1 MQEPN
6 DDHTL
11 PTGYRLDEFEIIRV
25 LGEGGFGIAYLAFD
39 HSLRQQR
46 VIKEFLP
53 GQIARRD
60 RSGFRITALTGA
72 ENSDIFNEGLQSFI
86 SEARLLAS
94 LDHPNVVRVYR
105 CLEAN
110 GTAYLVMHYYEGQ
123 TLKQRLKAMS
133 RNRPDAD
140 WVIRLLV
147 QLLHGL
153 QLVHA
158 QGILHR
164 DIKPDNIYLLAD
176 DRPVLIDFGAAR
188 RLIGGRTKALTG
200 VITEGY
206 SPIEQYTGDGGLQE
220 GPWTDLY
227 ALGATAYF
235 LVTGRKPWNAVM
247 RVAGDQLSPAVEAG
261 QPDYPMTLLASID
274 RALAVRHK
282 DRYQSALEWLTAL
295 ESPTVRMDKVTLLPV
310 QKVSAHK
317 VAPRPAATP
326 KASVDRSAPY
336 RSVRALGVFLLL
348 LLTGVGGYFAWQ
360 NSRPASLPVVVHSE
374 KPPATA
380 EVTPPVSSPTSKPPV
395 ITEAA
400 PPVSPPPV
408 TAEIAPP
415 VAVPPIS
422 VPQEKPASNARSV
435 SSERMTATVVEFS
448 VRGDLDKQVGAI
460 MADLMVAAIA
470 STGRFILKDRLPL
483 SATAKIAKTQELGST
498 GLLDPKIAAK
508 LGQTYKV
515 EAVVTGGIYKV
526 GDRITVT
533 ARLIDTKTGALL
545 RSGQIQGENI
555 DSIQIKINE
564 LAAMIAASEMQ

>member
-53 GQIARRD
+53 GLIARRE

-72 ENSDIFNEGLQSFI
+72 ENSDIFNEGLHSFI

-123 TLKQRLKAMS
+123 TLTQRFKAMG
-133 RNRPDAD
+133 RTQPDAD
-140 WVIRLLV
+140 WVIRLLA

-153 QLVHA
+153 QVVHA

-227 ALGATAYF
+227 ALGATAYL

-247 RVAGDQLSPAVEAG
+247 RVAGDQLSPAMEAG
-261 QPDYPMTLLASID
+261 QPNYPMTLLSSID

-295 ESPTVRMDKVTLLPV
+295 ENPTVRVDKVTLLPAP
-310 QKVSAHK
+310 KASAHK
-317 VAPRPAATP
+317 VAPRPAATRKADAETVVSRPVATP
-326 KASVDRSAPY
+326 KASVDSSAPY
-336 RSVRALGVFLLL
+336 RRLRALGIVVLLVL
-348 LLTGVGGYFAWQ
+348 VAGVGGYFAWQ
-360 NSRPASLPVVVHSE
+360 NSRPVSLPVVVHPV
-374 KPPATA
+374 KPPATS
-380 EVTPPVSSPTSKPPV
+380 EVTPPVP
-395 ITEAA
+395 
-400 PPVSPPPV
+400 PPPV
-408 TAEIAPP
+408 TSEIAPP
-415 VAVPPIS
+415 SSVPP
-422 VPQEKPASNARSV
+422 EKPALTTRSV
-435 SSERMTATVVEFS
+435 LSERMTVAVVEFNA
-448 VRGDLDKQVGAI
+448 RGDLDEQAGGI
-460 MADLMVAAIA
+460 MTDLMMSSMAR
-470 STGRFILKDRLPL
+470 SGRFILKDRVPL
-483 SATAKIAKTQELGST
+483 AAVARTRELESTGWLDAKT
-498 GLLDPKIAAK
+498 AAK
-508 LGQTYKV
+508 LGRTYQV
-515 EAVVTGGIYKV
+515 DTVVIGRIDKV
-526 GDRITVT
+526 GDWITVT
-533 ARLIDTKTGALL
+533 ARLIDAKTAALL
-545 RSGQIQGENI
+545 RSGQIQDKDI
-555 DSIQIKINE
+555 DSIQIKIDK
-564 LAAMIAASEMQ
+564 LAAMITAPERQ

>member
-53 GQIARRD
+53 GLIARRE

-72 ENSDIFNEGLQSFI
+72 ENSDIFNEGLHSFI

-123 TLKQRLKAMS
+123 TLTQRFKAMG
-133 RNRPDAD
+133 RTQPDAD
-140 WVIRLLV
+140 WVIRLLA

-153 QLVHA
+153 QVVHA

-227 ALGATAYF
+227 ALGATAYL

-247 RVAGDQLSPAVEAG
+247 RVAGDPLSPAMEAG
-261 QPDYPMTLLASID
+261 QPNYPMTLLSSID

-295 ESPTVRMDKVTLLPV
+295 ENPTVRVDKVTLLPAP
-310 QKVSAHK
+310 KASAHK
-317 VAPRPAATP
+317 VAPRPAATRKADAETVVSRPVATP
-326 KASVDRSAPY
+326 KASVDSSAPY
-336 RSVRALGVFLLL
+336 RRLRALGIVVLLVL
-348 LLTGVGGYFAWQ
+348 VAGVGGYFAWQ
-360 NSRPASLPVVVHSE
+360 NSRPVSLPVVVHPV
-374 KPPATA
+374 KPPATS
-380 EVTPPVSSPTSKPPV
+380 EVTPPVP
-395 ITEAA
+395 
-400 PPVSPPPV
+400 PPPV
-408 TAEIAPP
+408 TSEIAPP
-415 VAVPPIS
+415 SSVPP
-422 VPQEKPASNARSV
+422 EKPALTTRSV
-435 SSERMTATVVEFS
+435 LSERMTVAVVEFNA
-448 VRGDLDKQVGAI
+448 RGDLDEQAGGI
-460 MADLMVAAIA
+460 MTDLMMSSMAR
-470 STGRFILKDRLPL
+470 SGRFILKDRVPL
-483 SATAKIAKTQELGST
+483 AAVARTRELESTGWLDAKT
-498 GLLDPKIAAK
+498 AAK
-508 LGQTYKV
+508 LGRTYQV
-515 EAVVTGGIYKV
+515 DTVVIGRIDKV
-526 GDRITVT
+526 GDWITVT
-533 ARLIDTKTGALL
+533 ARLIDAKTAALL
-545 RSGQIQGENI
+545 RSGQIQDKDI
-555 DSIQIKINE
+555 DSIQIKIDK
-564 LAAMIAASEMQ
+564 LAAMITAPERQ

>member
-53 GQIARRD
+53 GLIARRE

-72 ENSDIFNEGLQSFI
+72 ENSDIFNEGLRSFI

-94 LDHPNVVRVYR
+94 LDHPNVMRVYR

-123 TLKQRLKAMS
+123 TLKQRFKAMG
-133 RNRPDAD
+133 RTQPDAD
-140 WVIRLLV
+140 WVIRLLA

-153 QLVHA
+153 QVVHA

-227 ALGATAYF
+227 ALGATAYL

-247 RVAGDQLSPAVEAG
+247 RVAGDQLSPAMEAG
-261 QPDYPMTLLASID
+261 QPNYPMTLLASID

-295 ESPTVRMDKVTLLPV
+295 ENPTVRVDKVTLLPAP
-310 QKVSAHK
+310 KASAHK
-317 VAPRPAATP
+317 VAPRPAATRKADAETVVSRPVATP
-326 KASVDRSAPY
+326 KASVDSSAPY
-336 RSVRALGVFLLL
+336 RRLRALGIVVLLVL
-348 LLTGVGGYFAWQ
+348 VAGVGGYFAWQ
-360 NSRPASLPVVVHSE
+360 NSRPVSLPVVVHPV
-374 KPPATA
+374 KPPATS
-380 EVTPPVSSPTSKPPV
+380 EVTPPVP
-395 ITEAA
+395 
-400 PPVSPPPV
+400 PPPV
-408 TAEIAPP
+408 TSEIAPP
-415 VAVPPIS
+415 SSVPP
-422 VPQEKPASNARSV
+422 EKPALNTRSV
-435 SSERMTATVVEFS
+435 LSERMTVAVVEFNA
-448 VRGDLDKQVGAI
+448 RGDLDEQAGGI
-460 MADLMVAAIA
+460 MTDLMMSSMAR
-470 STGRFILKDRLPL
+470 SGRFILKDRVPL
-483 SATAKIAKTQELGST
+483 AAVARTRELESTGWLDAKT
-498 GLLDPKIAAK
+498 AAK
-508 LGQTYKV
+508 LGRTYQV
-515 EAVVTGGIYKV
+515 DTVVIGRIDKV
-526 GDRITVT
+526 GDWITVT
-533 ARLIDTKTGALL
+533 ARLIDAKTAALL
-545 RSGQIQGENI
+545 RSGQIQDKDIDIIQINI
-555 DSIQIKINE
+555 DK
-564 LAAMIAASEMQ
+564 LAAMITAPERQ